1 MTYRVV
7 QDEPCELD
15 PPPCQQVYRS
25 ASGLEFPFHPCS
37 DGCNGDGTRTV
48 EVAVIERA
56 PDWWWSPT
64 EQAATA
70 GTWGHGDDRAVWVEV
85 DDG

>member
-48 EVAVIERA
+48 EVAMV
-56 PDWWWSPT
+56 
-64 EQAATA
+64 EQDQRVVVDE
-70 GTWGHGDDRAVWVEV
+70 WGNTKGEPVWVEV
-85 DDG
+85 ES